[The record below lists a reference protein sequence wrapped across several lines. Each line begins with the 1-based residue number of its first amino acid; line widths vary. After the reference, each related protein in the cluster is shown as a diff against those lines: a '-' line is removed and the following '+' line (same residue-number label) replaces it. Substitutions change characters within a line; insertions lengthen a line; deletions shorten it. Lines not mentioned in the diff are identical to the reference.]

1 MSSVLLFAG
10 CLSVAAAALGW
21 AAGQRAKARY
31 EEQRR
36 GAGAG
41 ALAGAEGDDEG
52 ELGLGDVLTRPGG
65 EDAVLE
71 GALDAREGETRVLS
85 LFFGTGGVIVGAFPA
100 PRTGVLWLRRADDAP
115 KDTPS
120 VLSTP
125 DGELDRKTRATVSLT
140 GRGVGAPSLGS
151 EAVLAEYASATGA
164 AILLVGPKGALLT
177 VGEAVAWS
185 DVERLPGA

>member
-36 GAGAG
+36 GAGASD
-41 ALAGAEGDDEG
+41 AARADDDEG
-52 ELGLGDVLTRPGG
+52 ALGLGDVLTRPGG
-65 EDAVLE
+65 EDTVLE

-85 LFFGTGGVIVGAFPA
+85 LFFGTGGVIVGALPA
-100 PRTGVLWLRRADDAP
+100 PRSGVLWLRREDAAP

-125 DGELDRKTRATVSLT
+125 AGDLDRKTRTTVSLT
-140 GRGVGAPSLGS
+140 GRGVGAPSLGN
-151 EAVLAEYASATGA
+151 EAVLAEYAGTTGA
-164 AILLVGPKGALLT
+164 AILLVGAEGALLA
-177 VGEAVAWS
+177 VGEPLAWS
-185 DVERLPGA
+185 DVERLPGG